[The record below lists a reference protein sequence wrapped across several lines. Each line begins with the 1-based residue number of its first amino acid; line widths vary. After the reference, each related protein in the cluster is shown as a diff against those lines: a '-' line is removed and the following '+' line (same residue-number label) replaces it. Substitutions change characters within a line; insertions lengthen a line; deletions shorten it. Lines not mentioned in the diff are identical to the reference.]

1 MTTRH
6 SLNQHARSLADYLPN
21 GRMFEAKNIGDSN
34 FRQLIKGLS
43 GELFTA
49 EGYLIT
55 LEKEYF
61 PDLTNLFLSEWE
73 QALSIPDDCFT
84 GTGTNDERRRD
95 IIVKLSALG
104 VQTAD
109 DFVELG
115 ELFGVDIT
123 ITTGSEAGS
132 FPMSFPLIFFNTP
145 GDSRFTI
152 IVNFPLP
159 TGGFFVYDFPII
171 FGDATQSTLRC
182 LFSKLRPANCQV
194 IFRSA

>member
-6 SLNQHARSLADYLPN
+6 SLDQHARSLADYLPN
-21 GRMFEAKNIGDSN
+21 GRMFEAKNISDSN

-73 QALSIPDDCFT
+73 QALSIPDCCFT
-84 GTGTNDERRRD
+84 GTGTNDDRRRD

-132 FPMSFPLIFFNTP
+132 FPMSFPLILFNTP

-171 FGDATQSTLRC
+171 FGDATQSILRC